1 MRIVL
6 DTNIVIDILQKRE
19 PFFADSYLVLRN
31 ALENGDLCM
40 MPVSAMTDVAYILR
54 KNPNVREKLVDISGM
69 LTITDVTDEDF
80 EDAVASEIPDFEDA
94 FLAANAKRNR
104 ADCIVTRNAADF
116 ARSQVTALT
125 PQEFLAEHCS
135 PAK

>member
-40 MPVSAMTDVAYILR
+40 MPVSAMTDVAYVLR

-69 LTITDVTDEDF
+69 LAITDVTDQDF

-104 ADCIVTRNAADF
+104 ADFIVTRNAADF
-116 ARSQVTALT
+116 ARSQVTALIKM
-125 PQEFLAEHCS
+125 QIKVWFGL
-135 PAK
+135 KKQ